1 MNQNERMII
10 MKNTRNTS
18 SENLKRLTTAGALAA
33 LTTVFTLLIQIPSPT
48 KGYINL
54 GDTVVNL
61 AAWILGPLYGGA
73 AAGIGSALADLI
85 SGYTVYAPAT
95 LIIKAAMAVAAFYVY
110 NHAARKWKSLPARIA
125 SAIVSEAVMV
135 TGYAVFAGFLYG
147 SAATAFL
154 SIPENLVQGAV
165 GAAVSVTLY
174 ELILKRVP
182 KRVLP

>member
-1 MNQNERMII
+1 M
-10 MKNTRNTS
+10 MKNNT
-18 SENLKRLTTAGALAA
+18 SENLKKLTLAGALAA

-54 GDTVVNL
+54 GDTIVNL
-61 AAWILGPLYGGA
+61 SAWVLGPLYGSA

-110 NHAARKWKSLPARIA
+110 NYAAKKWQSLPARIA
-125 SAIVSEAVMV
+125 AAIASEALMV
-135 TGYAVFAGFLYG
+135 SGYAVFAGFLYG

>member
-1 MNQNERMII
+1 
-10 MKNTRNTS
+10 MKNNT
-18 SENLKRLTTAGALAA
+18 SENLKKLTLAGALAA
-33 LTTVFTLLIQIPSPT
+33 LATVYTLLIQIPSPT

-61 AAWILGPLYGGA
+61 AGWVLGPLYGGA

-110 NHAARKWKSLPARIA
+110 NYAAKTWRSLPARIG

-135 TGYAVFAGFLYG
+135 IGYAVFAGFLYG
-147 SAATAFL
+147 SVATAFL
-154 SIPENLVQGAV
+154 SVPENLVQGAV
-165 GAAVSVTLY
+165 GAAISVTLY

-182 KRVLP
+182 KRILP

>member
-1 MNQNERMII
+1 
-10 MKNTRNTS
+10 MKQTLD
-18 SENLKRLTTAGALAA
+18 LKKLTLAGALAA
-33 LTTVFTLLIQIPSPT
+33 LTAVATLLIQIPSPT

-61 AAWILGPLYGGA
+61 SAWILGPLYGGA

-110 NHAARKWKSLPARIA
+110 ALLSKKQKSLPARIA
-125 SAIVSEAVMV
+125 SALASEVVMV

-147 SAATAFL
+147 SVSSALL

-165 GAAVSVTLY
+165 GAAASVTLY
-174 ELILKRVP
+174 ELLRKQ
-182 KRVLP
+182 VLNRLSVL